1 MIENG
6 LHQVMKKHAWR
17 FPISAAF
24 IIIFDDATICR
35 DYFWLTTRQ
44 CMSETTLISVRVP
57 KDVAKRLAK
66 LADATERSKSYV
78 AGQAIEEFL
87 TLQEW
92 QVKAIR
98 EGIAQADAGKLSPH
112 GEAVKRLKRWGQRG
126 DRVDRGRAA
135 RS

>member
-1 MIENG
+1 
-6 LHQVMKKHAWR
+6 
-17 FPISAAF
+17 
-24 IIIFDDATICR
+24 
-35 DYFWLTTRQ
+35 
-44 CMSETTLISVRVP
+44 MSETTLISVRVP

-66 LADATERSKSYV
+66 LANATERSKSYV

-126 DRVDRGRAA
+126 A
-135 RS
+135 